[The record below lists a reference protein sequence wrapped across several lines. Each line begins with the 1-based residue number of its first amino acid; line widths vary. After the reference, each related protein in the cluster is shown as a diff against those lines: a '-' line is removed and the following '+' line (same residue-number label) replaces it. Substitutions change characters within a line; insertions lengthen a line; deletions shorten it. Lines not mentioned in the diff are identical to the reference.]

1 CGGEAGPSDAER
13 LLCPL
18 RAGQPGRRPFLL
30 ALRRAADAGRGRA
43 ARREH
48 LDDLAGRHRSGRWR
62 LRGAAARVG
71 HDRGPAGRH
80 RPAPG
85 QARAER
91 RQPVP
96 AGQRADHGR
105 PPPGQRHFPRRCD
118 GVPAP
123 RRVLPARIRVR
134 RARRGQPERHLREP
148 GADRGD
154 QPERRGRGPGGQVP
168 ADLPRG
174 QAIAGRPWRGRTGR
188 GMSAEPA
195 RAYFGIGEVIAQL
208 RAEFPDVSVSK
219 IRFLEAEG
227 LIQPARSP
235 SGYRKFAPADVDR
248 LRYIL
253 TAQRD
258 QYLPLRVIK
267 DQLES
272 DQPAAGPMSRRELL
286 EANGIAAQELA
297 ALGEF
302 GMVRRSG
309 RQYPPEAVEAVQAI
323 AALGQ
328 YGVQPRHLRV
338 LRASVERETALI
350 EQVVAP
356 VLRQRSPGARERA
369 ATSAR
374 EIASLVLAVHAAL
387 IEMTLTDAGFA
398 GPEGGGTGR
407 SAQGAG
413 VPAALA
419 GVL

>member
-1 CGGEAGPSDAER
+1 
-13 LLCPL
+13 
-18 RAGQPGRRPFLL
+18 
-30 ALRRAADAGRGRA
+30 
-43 ARREH
+43 
-48 LDDLAGRHRSGRWR
+48 
-62 LRGAAARVG
+62 
-71 HDRGPAGRH
+71 
-80 RPAPG
+80 
-85 QARAER
+85 
-91 RQPVP
+91 
-96 AGQRADHGR
+96 
-105 PPPGQRHFPRRCD
+105 
-118 GVPAP
+118 
-123 RRVLPARIRVR
+123 
-134 RARRGQPERHLREP
+134 
-148 GADRGD
+148 
-154 QPERRGRGPGGQVP
+154 
-168 ADLPRG
+168 
-174 QAIAGRPWRGRTGR
+174 
-188 GMSAEPA
+188 MSAEPA

-235 SGYRKFAPADVDR
+235 SGYRKFGPADVDR

-272 DQPAAGPMSRRELL
+272 DQPAAGPMSRREVL
-286 EANGIAAQELA
+286 EATGIDERELA
-297 ALGEF
+297 ELEEF
-302 GMVRRSG
+302 GLVRRSG

-323 AALGQ
+323 MALGR

-387 IEMTLTDAGFA
+387 IEMTLADAGFA
-398 GPEGGGTGR
+398 GLEGGGTGR
-407 SAQGAG
+407 
-413 VPAALA
+413 
-419 GVL
+419 